1 MLRESRAVAL
11 GIVAVALIA
20 GGAARG
26 VGAVPDFSSNGAAWE
41 GAGGGDTAWTP
52 VAGSPPLVGDDP
64 AHPYVS
70 NDTSRATGKQP
81 TYHIADLTNPNLT
94 PRAKA
99 IMRQD
104 NDEVLAGK
112 IAYAPVQA
120 CTPSGVP
127 AYLLVTGPFHFIQTP
142 EKVFLIEPDEG
153 QARRIHLN
161 VGHAAG
167 VKPSWYGESVGHYEG
182 DTLVVDT
189 IGLNARTFVDYYRT
203 PHSEKLHVV
212 ERFGLTQ
219 GGDAMEVRITVE
231 DPETYYQPWQ
241 AMLRFSR
248 VQATLSEEICREGNF
263 TLFNYGIPIDETPD
277 F

>member
-1 MLRESRAVAL
+1 VIAGIIAFAL
-11 GIVAVALIA
+11 LA
-20 GGAARG
+20 GGAAAGPSLGR
-26 VGAVPDFSSNGAAWE
+26 VPDFSALGVAWE
-41 GAGGGDTAWTP
+41 GPGGGDADFIP
-52 VAGSPPLVGDDP
+52 VEGSPPLVRSDP

-70 NDTSRATGKQP
+70 NDTSRWTGQQP
-81 TYHIADLTNPNLT
+81 SYRIADLSNPNLT

-99 IMRQD
+99 IMKKD

-120 CTPSGVP
+120 CIPSGVP
-127 AYLLVTGPFHFIQTP
+127 AYLATAGPYFFIQTRD
-142 EKVFLIEPDEG
+142 KVLIIEPDEG

-161 VGHAAG
+161 VGHASDRR
-167 VKPSWYGESVGHYEG
+167 PSWYGDSVGHYEG

-189 IGLNARTFVDYYRT
+189 IGLNARTFVDNYRT

-212 ERFGLTQ
+212 ERFRLIE
-219 GGDAMEVRITVE
+219 GGNVLEVRITVE
-231 DPETYYQPWQ
+231 DPETFYQPWQ

-248 VQATLSEEICREGNF
+248 VRATLSEEICREGNF
-263 TLFNYGIPIDETPD
+263 TLFNYGIPIDEAPD